1 MLVNPAVDVG
11 DGTVYRQSR
20 EVTGSDDSLLS
31 RTLLE
36 SSSSEEG
43 IGASSPVQI
52 LP

>member
-1 MLVNPAVDVG
+1 MLVDPAVDVG

-20 EVTGSDDSLLS
+20 EVTGSDV
-31 RTLLE
+31 TLFCQ
-36 SSSSEEG
+36 EG

>member
-1 MLVNPAVDVG
+1 MLVDPAVDVG
-11 DGTVYRQSR
+11 DGTVYR
-20 EVTGSDDSLLS
+20 DSLLS